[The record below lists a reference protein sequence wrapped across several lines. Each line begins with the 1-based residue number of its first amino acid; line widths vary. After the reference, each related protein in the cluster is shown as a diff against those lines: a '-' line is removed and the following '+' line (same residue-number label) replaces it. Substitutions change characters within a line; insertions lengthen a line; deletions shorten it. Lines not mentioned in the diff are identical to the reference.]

1 MQAINLKTE
10 YLVNPLGID
19 IRKPRLF
26 WHCQGGTKQTAY
38 RILANTADSTVA
50 WDSGKVQTSRMTH
63 IPYEGTPLKSRD
75 IMIWCV
81 MLWDENH
88 EPGEWSE
95 PATFEMGLL
104 EPDDWTARWITAD
117 LRPNKKVRYPVD
129 CFRKVFSVRDDL
141 KQARLY
147 SSACGVY
154 EIHLNGE
161 KALDFCFA
169 PGYTDYRK
177 RLQYQV
183 SDITSLVHAGENV
196 LTAELA
202 DGWYRGSIGAL
213 GYSHVF
219 GKETKLLCQLE
230 LNYADGT
237 RQVIGSDSSFAWSN
251 DGPIRFAD
259 LKDGEVVVANHE
271 PGYHSQARETTFALT
286 PVAANNVPVREKEQ
300 FLPAMVITPS
310 GAKVL
315 DFGQNIAGVLAFRL
329 QARDGQRVLMRF
341 GEILDERGEF
351 TQTNIQVTKPKVTP
365 LQQVAFICRDGVND
379 YKTRFAVFGFRYVLV
394 ETEVAWK
401 PDDFKAIAVYSD
413 MEPTGD
419 FTCSNPLLNRYV
431 ENTRWSMKGNFLDVP
446 TDCPT
451 RERAG
456 WTGDAQVFFK
466 TGSYLMNTAPF
477 FRKWLLDLQDRQTRR
492 GKVHCIVPSVGNEL
506 YLTTLDGCVGWAD
519 AAIYVPWRYWQ
530 IFGDRQILEDCY
542 PSMKRYAQFMIR
554 RTGRT
559 GILGK
564 SIPRPWKQ
572 YTYNTGMHFGEWLE
586 PKDVIVE
593 THQDISK
600 PRPEEATAYLVYSMT
615 LMTEIAMMMGCTADA
630 EQFAR
635 YAAGAKAAYSHL
647 FAPNGVIDTDRQAKL
662 VRPLALGILDGETR
676 QLTEQRLLAAIEK
689 RDYHVGTGF
698 LSTPFLLP
706 VLSAMGRHDIAWR
719 MLETET
725 APSWLAEV
733 RAGATT
739 VWENW
744 DGSASQNH
752 YSAGSVCEWLFTT
765 AGGIEVSG
773 ENEFTIAPKPGGS
786 LSYAQTHYSSI
797 YGEVS
802 SNWEKHGD
810 GWKFSFSLPANTTAT
825 IILPN
830 GERHLQA
837 AGQASF
843 VLVPGTK
850 TKLVKGENNAGN

>member
-10 YLVNPLGID
+10 YLINPLGLD
-19 IRKPRLF
+19 IRNPRLF
-26 WHCQGGTKQTAY
+26 WNCQGGSRQTAY
-38 RILANTADSTVA
+38 QISAADADGQIV
-50 WDSGKVQTSRMTH
+50 WDSGRVASSSMTH
-63 IPYEGTPLKSRD
+63 ILWAGRPLKSRD
-75 IMIWCV
+75 QISWRV
-81 MLWDENH
+81 RLWDENQL
-88 EPGEWSE
+88 EGEWSD
-95 PATFEMGLL
+95 PATFETGLL
-104 EPDDWTARWITAD
+104 EPSDWSARWITAD
-117 LRPNKKVRYPVD
+117 LRPDKKVRYPVD
-129 CFRKVFSVRDDL
+129 CFRKAFAVKNDL

-147 SSACGVY
+147 STACGIY
-154 EIHLNGE
+154 EIQLNGQ

-183 SDITSLVHAGENV
+183 SDVTSLVKSGENV
-196 LTAELA
+196 MTAELA

-213 GYSHVF
+213 GYSHF
-219 GKETKLLCQLE
+219 YGKETKLLCQLE
-230 LNYADGT
+230 LNYTDGS
-237 RQVIGSDSSFAWSN
+237 RQVIGSDGSFAWSN
-251 DGPIRFAD
+251 DGPVRFAD
-259 LKDGEVVVANHE
+259 LKDGEVIEAGRT
-271 PGYHSQARETTFALT
+271 PSFGGRARETSFALT
-286 PVAANNVPVREKEQ
+286 PAASNNVPVREKE
-300 FLPAMVITPS
+300 LLKPSLIVTPA
-310 GAKVL
+310 GKKVL
-315 DFGQNIAGVLAFRL
+315 DFGQNIAGIISFRL
-329 QARDGQRVLMRF
+329 QARDGQRVFLRF
-341 GEILDERGEF
+341 GEILDEQGEF
-351 TQTNIQVTKPKVTP
+351 TQANIQVNKPRVTP
-365 LQQVAFICRDGVND
+365 LQQVDYKCRDGMNE

-394 ETEVAWK
+394 ETDVAWT
-401 PDDFKAIAVYSD
+401 PADFTAIAVYSD

-419 FTCSNPLLNRYV
+419 FICSNPLINRFV

-466 TGSYLMNTAPF
+466 TGSYLMNTAAF

-530 IFGDRQILEDCY
+530 LFGDRRMLEESY

-564 SIPRPWKQ
+564 PIPRPWKK
-572 YTYNTGMHFGEWLE
+572 YTYNTGMHFAEWLE

-593 THQDISK
+593 THKDISK
-600 PRPEEATAYLVYSMT
+600 PRPEEATAYLAYSMT
-615 LMTEIAMMMGCTADA
+615 LMTEIARMLGHKGDS
-630 EQFAR
+630 ELFAR
-635 YAAGAKAAYSHL
+635 YAAGAKEAYNHL
-647 FAPNGVIDTDRQAKL
+647 FAPDGVIDTDRQAKL
-662 VRPLALGILDGETR
+662 VRPLALGVLAGETR
-676 QLTEQRLLAAIEK
+676 RRTEQRLVTAIEK

-733 RAGATT
+733 KAGATT

-752 YSAGSVCEWLFTT
+752 YSPGAVCEWLFTT
-765 AGGIEVSG
+765 AGGIEVTG
-773 ENEFTIAPKPGGS
+773 ENEYIIAPRPGGS
-786 LSYAQTHYSSI
+786 LQYARTRYSSV

-802 SNWEKHGD
+802 CDWEKAGES
-810 GWKFSFSLPANTTAT
+810 WKITVAIPANTSAT
-825 IILPN
+825 VILPS
-830 GERHLQA
+830 GEKRQL
-837 AGQASF
+837 AGGAQYDF
-843 VLVPGTK
+843 VD
-850 TKLVKGENNAGN
+850 